1 MGSNEQISS
10 WEKLMALLS
19 SLPTDSTKAIES
31 QLRSAIELFESQILT
46 QSLDPLPDPIAAKM
60 RSYTTESHRLL
71 RLLPMDLMFIA
82 SARNQ
87 TTIEQRRQAYQTKL
101 DLLLQYCSAVA
112 TELRVES

>member
-1 MGSNEQISS
+1 
-10 WEKLMALLS
+10 
-19 SLPTDSTKAIES
+19 
-31 QLRSAIELFESQILT
+31 
-46 QSLDPLPDPIAAKM
+46 
-60 RSYTTESHRLL
+60 
-71 RLLPMDLMFIA
+71 MFIA